1 MSSSAVQGLTDPYDY
16 APSIRGTKAE
26 LTVIG
31 RGDFAAKIIR
41 IDFDQLWMQRFSENL
56 PRILHSANSNGR
68 TVISFQTHAGP
79 PLVRGGV
86 EVRSNSQAQLGKDYS
101 HFQPLGCCGLHVAP
115 IEVCVLRARRLPMR
129 WAPPPIPTPPP
140 PPLWKN

>member
-1 MSSSAVQGLTDPYDY
+1 MSSSAVQSFTDPYDY
-16 APSIRGTKAE
+16 ATSIRGTKAE

-68 TVISFQTHAGP
+68 TVVSFQTHAGP
-79 PLVRGGV
+79 PLVRGGIKV
-86 EVRSNSQAQLGKDYS
+86 
-101 HFQPLGCCGLHVAP
+101 
-115 IEVCVLRARRLPMR
+115 RRLTGILTWPYILRTYVQWSGPRSERCAYAVMKA
-129 WAPPPIPTPPP
+129 WEWVPSAMCYSGA
-140 PPLWKN
+140 